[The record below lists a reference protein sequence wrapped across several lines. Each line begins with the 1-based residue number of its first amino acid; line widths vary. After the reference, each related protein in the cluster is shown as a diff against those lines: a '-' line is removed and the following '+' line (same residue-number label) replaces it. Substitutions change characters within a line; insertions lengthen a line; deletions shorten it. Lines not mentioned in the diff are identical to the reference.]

1 MPLRGKPCG
10 LALAARGYDAAV
22 QEQRSRIWTS
32 GPKGFLDDLEALIS
46 AVAGGSPE
54 REPTRFVGQ
63 VDVDAFEAHV
73 GAVKPVKGYDTEADE
88 LAAVPIPRRVRDFDP
103 VLVGPDQIA
112 IVRIVPAVD
121 RALVRALAFTGL
133 LVALGFLAFLLGG

>member
-1 MPLRGKPCG
+1 MPLPGKPCG
-10 LALAARGYDAAV
+10 FALAARDYDAAM
-22 QEQRSRIWTS
+22 QEQPPRIWAS
-32 GPKGFLDDLEALIS
+32 GPERFLDDLQTLIS

-54 REPTRFVGQ
+54 RGPTKLVGQ

-73 GAVKPVKGYDTEADE
+73 GAVKPVKAYDAEADE
-88 LAAVPIPRRVRDFDP
+88 LSAVPIPRRVRDFDP

-121 RALVRALAFTGL
+121 RALVRALAFAGL
-133 LVALGFLAFLLGG
+133 LAALGFLAFLLGY